1 MSNEMTSNHRIAG
14 ILLLALLCGMSHQ
27 LSAAE
32 LKTWDGKHS
41 IEAIDVRVV
50 YFVPKDVPPLP
61 DWKDRVSYFC
71 RRIEQF
77 HAREF
82 QGQSKLTATI
92 HDEVFLSARKTEQ
105 LRSGDANFIF
115 FQTLREVDEQLQF
128 GRSERKGFPIL
139 LVLSEI
145 NWRPLDDFLRLSPQ
159 DGELK
164 FEGQVIRGRH
174 FPGAKSGGSRA
185 TYLADRGVGWG
196 LVSADGW
203 RVPYCGT
210 DCVVYHEGVGHPIGL
225 PHPEK
230 QNASVMSVAQYRGW
244 LSESFIDLDQKE
256 RLGWTAPEAPINR
269 SDLFS
274 EFQAMP
280 EPVVPE
286 PGQRIRLNFQWPSG
300 AQVQSLRVRLQTEL
314 YGPWLEVP
322 FEASSDTTPESVT
335 IGAIDRPTPVS
346 YRVDATLMSGE
357 TVELWG
363 YFQVRV
369 SPDVSLLPVLS
380 PIGQMLGLDTGG
392 FGAELVLKP
401 RRDEEVDL
409 LAMIDVSRDWQTG
422 QWVKE
427 DGVLLSPKQFGARIE
442 IPWKPATEYEMTVVV
457 EALDEPNG
465 LILGQRSGENRFLTL
480 VNYQRNGAAALSA
493 LENIDGANVGQ
504 NETTRD
510 EVFLQKG
517 RVSQIICTVRRDSV
531 TVTCDGRSVVEWEGR
546 PDQLSLSDYW
556 KTPSETALFLG
567 AYNCR
572 YRFHRVTITP
582 ISGSGESLV
591 IVGE

>member
-1 MSNEMTSNHRIAG
+1 
-14 ILLLALLCGMSHQ
+14 
-27 LSAAE
+27 
-32 LKTWDGKHS
+32 
-41 IEAIDVRVV
+41 
-50 YFVPKDVPPLP
+50 
-61 DWKDRVSYFC
+61 
-71 RRIEQF
+71 
-77 HAREF
+77 
-82 QGQSKLTATI
+82 
-92 HDEVFLSARKTEQ
+92 
-105 LRSGDANFIF
+105 
-115 FQTLREVDEQLQF
+115 
-128 GRSERKGFPIL
+128 
-139 LVLSEI
+139 
-145 NWRPLDDFLRLSPQ
+145 
-159 DGELK
+159 
-164 FEGQVIRGRH
+164 
-174 FPGAKSGGSRA
+174 
-185 TYLADRGVGWG
+185 
-196 LVSADGW
+196 
-203 RVPYCGT
+203 
-210 DCVVYHEGVGHPIGL
+210 
-225 PHPEK
+225 
-230 QNASVMSVAQYRGW
+230 
-244 LSESFIDLDQKE
+244 
-256 RLGWTAPEAPINR
+256 
-269 SDLFS
+269 
-274 EFQAMP
+274 
-280 EPVVPE
+280 
-286 PGQRIRLNFQWPSG
+286 
-300 AQVQSLRVRLQTEL
+300 
-314 YGPWLEVP
+314 
-322 FEASSDTTPESVT
+322 
-335 IGAIDRPTPVS
+335 
-346 YRVDATLMSGE
+346 VDATLMSGE

-380 PIGQMLGLDTGG
+380 PIGQMLGLNTGG